1 MRKYISVS
9 KDAIGRLMKAFNVTD
24 RCVKNALAY
33 RSDSEL
39 AQKIRCAAVRA
50 YYGVTYYIST
60 EFECFYDSDSN
71 MHQVFP
77 NGAEIY
83 LDKTAGDGVV
93 YDTKGNVV
101 AKYADMH
108 VREIYWIQQMAAAL

>member
-1 MRKYISVS
+1 
-9 KDAIGRLMKAFNVTD
+9 MKAFNVTD

-39 AQKIRCAAVRA
+39 AQKIRCSAVRA
-50 YYGVTYYIST
+50 YSGVTYYISS

-83 LDKTAGDGVV
+83 LDKTTGDGLV
-93 YDTKGNVV
+93 YDTQGNVAV
-101 AKYADMH
+101 RYADMR
-108 VREIYWIQQMAAAL
+108 VKDIYEIQQMASAL

>member
-1 MRKYISVS
+1 MRKYISVN
-9 KDAIGRLMKAFNVTD
+9 KDAVVRLMEVFKVTE

-39 AQKIRCAAVRA
+39 ARKIRCSAVRA
-50 YYGVTYYIST
+50 YSGVTYYIST

-83 LDKTAGDGVV
+83 LDKTTGDGLV
-93 YDTKGNVV
+93 YDTQGNVAV
-101 AKYADMH
+101 RYADMR
-108 VREIYWIQQMAAAL
+108 VKDIYEIQQMASAL